1 MRLFIIILL
10 FLYLFGCTTRQN
22 FDKDYYER
30 VTKIKFPDNYN
41 IVTTA
46 DNGEFV
52 TITILDLYKKD
63 CRKFIIDNNFERW
76 DKNYSFPFEGLFFL
90 DSSYR
95 KFPDSKSYYSNCKG
109 KVRGQV
115 GWTYVIDTLTC
126 RLYCEIEYP
135 DMGGN

>member
-1 MRLFIIILL
+1 MRLFIIIFL
-10 FLYLFGCTTRQN
+10 FLNLLGCTPRQN
-22 FDKDYYER
+22 FDKDYYEK

-52 TITILDLYKKD
+52 TITILDLDKNE

-76 DKNYSFPFEGLFFL
+76 DKSHSLPFVGLYIL
-90 DSSYR
+90 DSAYR

-109 KVRGQV
+109 KEPGQV
-115 GWTYVIDTLTC
+115 GWTYMIDTLTC

-135 DMGGN
+135 DIGGN